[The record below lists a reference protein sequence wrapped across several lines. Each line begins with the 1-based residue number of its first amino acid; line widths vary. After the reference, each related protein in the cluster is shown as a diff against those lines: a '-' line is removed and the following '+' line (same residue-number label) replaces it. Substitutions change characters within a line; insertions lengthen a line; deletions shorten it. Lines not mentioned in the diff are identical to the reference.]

1 MPETDCS
8 KESPS
13 PMSTEDEK
21 RGQSTNTDGGAS
33 EGALSPRLLAAAGL
47 SPQPGASGSSDP
59 AGAMGDGSAGA
70 GPAKPSLS
78 SSVTEVE
85 LKLAGD
91 RSALEAAFAGPAL
104 AGRATAPAKAK
115 LQNDTYY
122 DTTDRTLEKRGVALR
137 VRTIDGRYVQTLK
150 SSSSSTGSDDG
161 RGPARRRG
169 EWEASLPTLQPDP
182 LAFAD
187 PDAQSLLEG
196 IAPSRLEPRFTVAVD
211 RRSLTV
217 QGVGAGGGRMV
228 IEAAMDVGRILT
240 SAGEEP
246 ISELEL
252 ELKQGSSSDLYRLGL
267 ELNDGTGL
275 RIATRSKADRARDL
289 ILRRPPPWEKASK
302 PALPADATVSEAIDI
317 VVRACLGQWLA
328 NHDASMDGRDPEGV
342 HQLRVALRRLRT
354 ALSLFKPAIADQP
367 YDPLA
372 PEVKWALNAVGPAR
386 DWDVFITELL
396 APVMAARPHDS
407 ALEALANAAEEA
419 RSEAYLG
426 AWDALGS
433 ARYTR
438 ILLRIGL
445 WVEDRGWL
453 VGADDRVRAAGQ
465 APLAELADALL
476 AKRHRQA
483 LKRGKRFAKLDTE
496 RRHDVRIALK
506 KLRYAA
512 EFFSGLYGAKK
523 TKPFLKALAGLQDR
537 LGHLN
542 DVAVAER
549 LLASAIESH
558 AGRRGVN
565 DLRVGAGTVL
575 GWHARGVADEEPHIV
590 RDWEAFADA
599 KPFWGR

>member
-1 MPETDCS
+1 MTSDDDQRG
-8 KESPS
+8 K
-13 PMSTEDEK
+13 ST
-21 RGQSTNTDGGAS
+21 TTDGTAAVGS
-33 EGALSPRLLAAAGL
+33 LSPQLRAAAGL
-47 SPQPGASGSSDP
+47 SPSPGASEAPDAAGTAGDVSSGLEPADP
-59 AGAMGDGSAGA
+59 A
-70 GPAKPSLS
+70 LS
-78 SSVTEVE
+78 STVTEVE

-91 RSALEAAFAGPAL
+91 RSALEAAFAGPAM
-104 AGRATAPAKAK
+104 AGRTTAPAKAK

-122 DTTDRTLEKRGVALR
+122 DTSDRTLEKRGVALR

-150 SSSSSTGSDDG
+150 SSSSAAGSDDG

-169 EWEASLPTLQPDP
+169 EWETSLPTLQPDP

-187 PDAQSLLEG
+187 QEAQALLEG
-196 IAPSRLEPRFTVAVD
+196 VAPGRLEPRFTVAVD

-217 QGVGAGGGRMV
+217 QGVGAGGGRMSV
-228 IEAAMDVGRILT
+228 EAAMDVGRILT

-252 ELKQGSSSDLYRLGL
+252 ELKLGSSSDLYRLGL
-267 ELNDGTGL
+267 ELNDGIGL

-289 ILRRPPPWEKASK
+289 ILRRSPPWEKASK
-302 PALPADATVSEAIDI
+302 PDLPADTTVSQAIEI
-317 VVRACLGQWLA
+317 VVRACLAQWLA

-354 ALSLFKPAIADQP
+354 ALSLFKPAIAEQP

-386 DWDVFITELL
+386 DWDVFIGELL
-396 APVMAARPHDS
+396 APVLAARPDDTS
-407 ALEALANAAEEA
+407 LQALASAAEEA
-419 RSEAYLG
+419 RSEAYLQ

-445 WVEDRGWL
+445 WVEDRGWQ
-453 VGADDRVRAAGQ
+453 VGADDAVRSAGQ
-465 APLAELADALL
+465 APLANLADTLL

-496 RRHDVRIALK
+496 HRHDVRIALK

-512 EFFSGLYGAKK
+512 EFFSRLYGSKK

-549 LLASAIESH
+549 LLASVIESH
-558 AGRRGVN
+558 AGRRGIN

-575 GWHARGVADEEPHIV
+575 GWHARGVADEEPRIV
-590 RDWEAFADA
+590 KDWEAFADA
-599 KPFWGR
+599 KPFWGK